1 MVLNMRRSNRIT
13 PLAEFVSGF
22 AGEEQFEGFVSR
34 INRIMGKDGYL
45 KPKSLRNII
54 NGQRRAS
61 ADLTLAIAEA
71 TDWRVT
77 PHMIRPLTFRN
88 PADCVPR
95 EVLDK
100 AC

>member
-1 MVLNMRRSNRIT
+1 MVLNMRRSNRIA
-13 PLAEFVSGF
+13 PLADFVSELT
-22 AGEEQFEGFVSR
+22 GEDEFEGFVSR

>member
-1 MVLNMRRSNRIT
+1 MRRSNRIS
-13 PLAEFVSGF
+13 PLAEFVAELTGD
-22 AGEEQFEGFVSR
+22 EQFDGFVSR
-34 INRIMGKDGYL
+34 INRIMGRDGYL

-88 PADCVPR
+88 PSDCVPQ
-95 EVLDK
+95 EVLNK